1 MLTSA
6 CLVLQTVG
14 MCQKVILLSFFSTV
28 DGIVRNE
35 QKALS
40 QELWQTL
47 IKNNCEYIKV
57 TKPFFIA
64 SSLAL
69 STTSGFGAEMD
80 SSFMYQLSFT
90 LYKAAVS
97 RWFDRR
103 LTITYQKSFTEKK
116 VKVLVSVSRKHYLE
130 LSIFIYFILCRNRGN
145 CFYAFPVEYDEIL
158 FASWLSNN
166 WKSSS
171 SSSVIQAFRMFLSM
185 RKHRCFNR
193 LLGMYFGFTPM
204 YFLSSGALTSIIVC
218 NRKAASE
225 TWDTMNA
232 VWTEG
237 IDLMAVPGVLSL
249 YSILSL
255 LDWERWEKQ

>member
-1 MLTSA
+1 MSKSNSA
-6 CLVLQTVG
+6 
-14 MCQKVILLSFFSTV
+14 VILQQCWWYCPQWT
-28 DGIVRNE
+28 
-35 QKALS
+35 KALL

-57 TKPFFIA
+57 TNPFFIA

-90 LYKAAVS
+90 LYKATVS
-97 RWFDRR
+97 IWFYSR
-103 LTITYQKSFTEKK
+103 LTITYHKSFTEKK
-116 VKVLVSVSRKHYLE
+116 VKVLVLISREHYLE
-130 LSIFIYFILCRNRGN
+130 LSIFIYFILCRNWGN
-145 CFYAFPVEYDEIL
+145 YFYAFPVEYNEIL

-193 LLGMYFGFTPM
+193 LLGMYFGFTQM
-204 YFLSSGALTSIIVC
+204 YFLSSGTLTSIIC
-218 NRKAASE
+218 NRKAVSA
-225 TWDTMNA
+225 TWDTTNA

-237 IDLMAVPGVLSL
+237 IDLTTVPGMLSL
-249 YSILSL
+249 YPILSL
-255 LDWERWEKQ
+255 IDWERWEKQ